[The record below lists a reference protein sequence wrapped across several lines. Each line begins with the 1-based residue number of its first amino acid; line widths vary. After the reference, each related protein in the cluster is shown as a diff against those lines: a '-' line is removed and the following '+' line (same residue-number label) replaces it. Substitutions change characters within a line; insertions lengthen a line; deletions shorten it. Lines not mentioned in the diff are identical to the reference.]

1 MVAAKVA
8 EVMEVAKEAVMVEAE
23 RAEAKV
29 EVGTAAATEVHPRP
43 HRRST
48 GHEAEK
54 RRLRSSS

>member
-1 MVAAKVA
+1 MAV
-8 EVMEVAKEAVMVEAE
+8 VMEVAKEAVMVEAE
-23 RAEAKV
+23 MAEAKV